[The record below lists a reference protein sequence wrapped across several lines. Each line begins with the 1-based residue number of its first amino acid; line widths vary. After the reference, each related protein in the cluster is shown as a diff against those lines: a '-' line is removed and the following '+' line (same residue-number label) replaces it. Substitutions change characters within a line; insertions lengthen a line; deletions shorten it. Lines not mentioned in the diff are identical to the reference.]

1 MIYLFIYLS
10 INGGGGAG
18 GWEGLEVKFWT
29 FEGGGERERTLPKLN
44 KYEQGGSSNNRCCWE
59 YLKANELETVSGI
72 AIDNKLN
79 F

>member
-1 MIYLFIYLS
+1 ME
-10 INGGGGAG
+10 G
-18 GWEGLEVKFWT
+18 GLEDGRVWKLS
-29 FEGGGERERTLPKLN
+29 FERSRGGGERERTLPKLN